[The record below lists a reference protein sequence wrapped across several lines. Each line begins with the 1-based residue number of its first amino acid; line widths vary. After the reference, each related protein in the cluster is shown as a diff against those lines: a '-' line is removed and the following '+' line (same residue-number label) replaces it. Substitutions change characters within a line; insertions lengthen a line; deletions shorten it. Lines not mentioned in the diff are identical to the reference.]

1 MWFVNLLNLI
11 ALQCAIVANCH
22 LSRKLKCLRSK
33 SGTFSKQM
41 GLLGSNPITT
51 KCHCRRAKKNYLTRG
66 QVKTEGGADMC
77 ALWGVY
83 LKFRRLLSICFDLWK
98 QSIFRSHRASLWKQ
112 TVLIYLCAKYT
123 RPNQNI
129 LNLGVQKKQF
139 FLISRIGKYLS
150 LK

>member
-33 SGTFSKQM
+33 SGTFSKRM

-66 QVKTEGGADMC
+66 QVKTEGERTGAHC
-77 ALWGVY
+77 GVFT
-83 LKFRRLLSICFDLWK
+83 LNSGDFSPFVSIYGSNQSYEAIELAYENK
-98 QSIFRSHRASLWKQ
+98 QCWF
-112 TVLIYLCAKYT
+112 TFV
-123 RPNQNI
+123 PNTLDQI
-129 LNLGVQKKQF
+129 KT
-139 FLISRIGKYLS
+139 SS
-150 LK
+150 T